1 MAESRQAVCFLTN
14 QPGSQ
19 PCRLT
24 LESGG
29 LVIEP
34 AAGPAVRWPYPA
46 LSCEVGGEDRD
57 WLMISCP
64 AAASGIAQA
73 ALRDPD
79 TIAALAACTSGP
91 THDLLIGFA
100 DRHQRHTRRTQ
111 LALVLGGLVIVVLFI
126 GGWLLLTRL
135 APTLVTASLPPA
147 SERLLGQLAVAQL
160 LAGEETVAA
169 GPAAAAVQTIT
180 DRLVAAIPD
189 NPGYEFEVQLVASDQ
204 VNAVAFPGG
213 QIVVYSGLLAAAG
226 SAEEVAG
233 VLAHEISH
241 VLHRDGLRQL
251 ISRLGGAAV
260 VRLALGG
267 GDLAGLVAQLGELDQ
282 LAYSRDQEQAAD
294 TAGLQLLAD
303 AGLPPRALPD
313 FFRRLQQQEAAGLP
327 SFLSTHPDTAARI
340 TAVREQVAKLP
351 AGPAKPLA
359 IDWNAVQASLP

>member
-1 MAESRQAVCFLTN
+1 MAESRQAVCFLTD

-24 LESGG
+24 LETGG
-29 LVIEP
+29 LLIEP
-34 AAGPAVRWPYPA
+34 AVGPAVRWPHPD
-46 LSCEVGGEDRD
+46 LSCEVGGEDND
-57 WLMISCP
+57 WLMVSCP
-64 AAASGIAQA
+64 ATASGIAQV
-73 ALRDPD
+73 ALRDPE
-79 TIAALAACTSGP
+79 TIAAIAACTSGP
-91 THDLLIGFA
+91 THDLLAGFA
-100 DRHQRHTRRTQ
+100 DRHRRHTRRTR
-111 LALVLGGLVIVVLFI
+111 LAWALGGLVIIVLFI

-135 APTLVTASLPPA
+135 APTIVAASLPPA

-160 LAGEETVAA
+160 LAGEQTIAA

-189 NPGYEFEVQLVASDQ
+189 NPGYEFDVQLVASDQ

-226 SAEEVAG
+226 SADEVAG

-251 ISRLGGAAV
+251 ISQLGGAAM

-267 GDLAGLVAQLGELDQ
+267 GDLAGLIAQLGELDQ
-282 LAYSRDQEQAAD
+282 LAYSRGQEQAAD
-294 TAGLQLLAD
+294 ATGLQLLAA

-327 SFLSTHPDTAARI
+327 GFLSTHPDTAARI
-340 TAVREQVAKLP
+340 AALREQVARLP
-351 AGPAKPLA
+351 AGPARPLA
-359 IDWNAVQASLP
+359 IDWKAVETSLP